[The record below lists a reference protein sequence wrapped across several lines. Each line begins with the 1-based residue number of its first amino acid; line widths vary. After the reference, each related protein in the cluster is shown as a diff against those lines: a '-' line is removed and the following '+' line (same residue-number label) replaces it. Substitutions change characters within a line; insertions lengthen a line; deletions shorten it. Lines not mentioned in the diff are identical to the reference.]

1 MSLREDTSRTDDAI
15 TQAMIPVMYQRDMR
29 QQHGMY

>member
-15 TQAMIPVMYQRDMR
+15 TLAVIPVMYQQDRR
-29 QQHGMY
+29 QQHELY